1 MQAMQ
6 LELSEGER
14 AVLVDLLRSRLG
26 DLRSEIYSTDS
37 PSFKEG
43 LKERERIIVT
53 LLERLEPGV
62 TAPPAA

>member
-37 PSFKEG
+37 TSFKEG
-43 LKERERIIVT
+43 LKERERVIVT